1 MDIYVIWAGLL
12 GALSAMSLLIG
23 SLIGVGMR
31 LPRAAVG
38 MLAAFGAV
46 VAVHRSLGGRGQ
58 LAAVGAVAATI
69 WPGVQAPHWRPPSRM
84 NASWS
89 GLSEPSGLAM
99 PSTVV
104 MARPSSAVP
113 FTRR

>member
-38 MLAAFGAV
+38 MLAAFGAGALLSALAIEL
-46 VAVHRSLGGRGQ
+46 VAPTPDRIVCSGPRIETSCTDFVFSRTD
-58 LAAVGAVAATI
+58 VA
-69 WPGVQAPHWRPPSRM
+69 
-84 NASWS
+84 
-89 GLSEPSGLAM
+89 
-99 PSTVV
+99 
-104 MARPSSAVP
+104 
-113 FTRR
+113 

>member
-38 MLAAFGAV
+38 MLAAFGAGALLSALAIEL
-46 VAVHRSLGGRGQ
+46 VAPTIAAFADATTELERAREAGHFLSL
-58 LAAVGAVAATI
+58 VAA
-69 WPGVQAPHWRPPSRM
+69 
-84 NASWS
+84 
-89 GLSEPSGLAM
+89 
-99 PSTVV
+99 
-104 MARPSSAVP
+104 AR
-113 FTRR
+113 

>member
-38 MLAAFGAV
+38 MLAAFGADDRCVRRCDYGARARQRSRALFVFGGGLRDRRRV
-46 VAVHRSLGGRGQ
+46 VR
-58 LAAVGAVAATI
+58 AVG
-69 WPGVQAPHWRPPSRM
+69 
-84 NASWS
+84 
-89 GLSEPSGLAM
+89 
-99 PSTVV
+99 STC
-104 MARPSSAVP
+104 
-113 FTRR
+113 